1 MKKCNWWGA
10 SWYLYHLLGPKPC
23 SYMTCCFCLTQN
35 WPRRTW
41 FYKLTV
47 LLRILEKLVRAKLA
61 LSALYISMTR
71 QQNQKNMSKLQ
82 AVWLLSPYVRMQ
94 SRTQPN
100 IFVRQWG
107 LDFFKRQ
114 YILNR
119 LEFWY
124 DCLIS
129 ATGVLKSITPQA
141 QFFSNYNK
149 NLRLILGLI
158 CKSTK
163 LSFKSNYITWK

>member
-1 MKKCNWWGA
+1 MH
-10 SWYLYHLLGPKPC
+10 HLLGPKTC
-23 SYMTCCFCLTQN
+23 SCMTRCFCLTQN
-35 WPRRTW
+35 WPHRSW
-41 FYKLTV
+41 LYKLTV
-47 LLRILEKLVRAKLA
+47 LLRILEKLIRAKLT
-61 LSALYISMTR
+61 LSALYISMR
-71 QQNQKNMSKLQ
+71 QQQNQKNISKLQ
-82 AVWLLSPYVRMQ
+82 AVWLLSQYVRMQ

-107 LDFFKRQ
+107 LDCFKRQ

-119 LEFWY
+119 LEFWN

-129 ATGVLKSITPQA
+129 TIGALKSITTQA
-141 QFFSNYNK
+141 LFFSNYNK

-158 CKSTK
+158 YKNTK

>member
-1 MKKCNWWGA
+1 
-10 SWYLYHLLGPKPC
+10 
-23 SYMTCCFCLTQN
+23 MTCCFFLAQH

-41 FYKLTV
+41 FHKLTI
-47 LLRILEKLVRAKLA
+47 LLRILEKLVRAKLT
-61 LSALYISMTR
+61 LSAFYISMT
-71 QQNQKNMSKLQ
+71 QLQNQKNMLKFQ
-82 AVWLLSPYVRMQ
+82 AVWLLSQYVRMQ

-114 YILNR
+114 YILIR

-129 ATGVLKSITPQA
+129 AIGVLRSIPPQWP
-141 QFFSNYNK
+141 FFSDYNR

-158 CKSTK
+158 CKSAK

>member
-1 MKKCNWWGA
+1 MKKCNWGGA

-71 QQNQKNMSKLQ
+71 RQNQKK
-82 AVWLLSPYVRMQ
+82 YVKTP
-94 SRTQPN
+94 S
-100 IFVRQWG
+100 G
-107 LDFFKRQ
+107 LTFIPICKNAIQNSTKYLCQTMRAWFFQ
-114 YILNR
+114 ETIYF
-119 LEFWY
+119 EPF
-124 DCLIS
+124 
-129 ATGVLKSITPQA
+129 GVLTRLSHFCNRSVEIYNCTSTI
-141 QFFSNYNK
+141 FF
-149 NLRLILGLI
+149 
-158 CKSTK
+158 
-163 LSFKSNYITWK
+163 